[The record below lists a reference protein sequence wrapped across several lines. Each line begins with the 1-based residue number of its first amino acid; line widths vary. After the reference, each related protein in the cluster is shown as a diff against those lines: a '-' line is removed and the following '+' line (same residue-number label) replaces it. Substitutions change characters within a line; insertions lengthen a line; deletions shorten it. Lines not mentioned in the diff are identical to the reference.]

1 MSQIV
6 FTHARIATLNGE
18 SGYGLIDDAAM
29 LIDRDRIEWVGSMA
43 ELKTVEGAEVIDCE
57 GMLVTPGLIDCHT
70 HLVYGGDRAD
80 EFELRLEGASYE
92 EIAQNGGGILSTV
105 KATREA
111 SESDLLEQARPRL
124 EQLLSEGVTTVEIK
138 SGYGLDTDNEIK
150 MLRVAKILGEDFKLR
165 VQKTFLAA
173 HALPP
178 EYSGR
183 ADDYIQ
189 QVCEHMLPRAHA
201 EGLVD
206 AVDVFIESIAFSVLQ
221 AERVFDAAS
230 TLRLPIKAHVE
241 QLSDLGGAVMAS
253 GRGAL
258 SVDHIEYLRAGD
270 VSNLSENGSVAVLL
284 PGAFYALRETQLPP
298 LQALRDNHVP
308 IAIASDSN
316 PGSSPVSSLLM
327 MMNMAC
333 TLFAMTPTEALRGV
347 TINAAKALGLENEIG
362 SLQAG
367 KQAER
372 VVVNVARPA
381 MLSYQIGLN
390 SCAAVMQAG
399 KWRKPLKTGG
409 AAGTRY

>member
-1 MSQIV
+1 MPPTV
-6 FTHARIATLNGE
+6 FTNARITTLTGE

-29 LIDRDRIEWVGSMA
+29 LIDGDSVEWVGPMA
-43 ELKTVEGAEVIDCE
+43 ELKAVKGAEIIDC
-57 GMLVTPGLIDCHT
+57 GGRLITPGLIDCHT

-92 EIAQNGGGILSTV
+92 EIANSGGGILSTV

-111 SESDLLEQARPRL
+111 SESELLAQARPRL

-138 SGYGLDTDNEIK
+138 SGYGLDAESEMK
-150 MLRVAKILGEDFKLR
+150 MLRVAKIIGEDFKLR

-173 HALPP
+173 HALPA

-206 AVDVFIESIAFSVLQ
+206 AVDVFIESIAFSLSQ

-230 TLRLPIKAHVE
+230 TLGLPIKAHVE
-241 QLSDLGGAVMAS
+241 QLSDLGGAVMAA

-258 SVDHIEYLRAGD
+258 SVDHIEYLRAED
-270 VSNLSENGSVAVLL
+270 VPSLLENGSVAVLL
-284 PGAFYALRETQLPP
+284 PGAFYVLRETQLPP
-298 LQALRDNHVP
+298 LEALRRHRVP
-308 IAIASDSN
+308 IAIASDAN
-316 PGSSPVSSLLM
+316 PGSSPVSSLLLI
-327 MMNMAC
+327 MNMAC
-333 TLFAMTPTEALRGV
+333 TLFGMTPTEALRGV

-367 KQAER
+367 KQADL
-372 VVVNVARPA
+372 VIWDVDRPA
-381 MLSYQIGLN
+381 NLSYQIGLN
-390 SCAAVMQAG
+390 SCASVMQAG
-399 KWRKPLKTGG
+399 KWRKRLDSGVTP
-409 AAGTRY
+409 

>member
-1 MSQIV
+1 MAQTV
-6 FTHARIATLNGE
+6 FTHARIATLTGE
-18 SGYGLIDDAAM
+18 SGYALIDDAAM
-29 LIDRDRIEWVGSMA
+29 MIDRDRIEWVGSMA
-43 ELKTVEGAEVIDCE
+43 ELKTVAGAEVIDCE

-80 EFELRLEGASYE
+80 EFELRLEGAGYE
-92 EIAQNGGGILSTV
+92 EIAKNGGGILSTV

-111 SESDLLEQARPRL
+111 SESDLLAQARPRL

-138 SGYGLDTDNEIK
+138 SGYGLDADNEMK
-150 MLRVAKILGEDFKLR
+150 MLRVAKTIGEDYQLR

-189 QVCEHMLPRAHA
+189 QVCDDMLPRAHA

-206 AVDVFIESIAFSVLQ
+206 AVDAFIESIAFSVPQ
-221 AERVFDAAS
+221 AGRVFDVAS
-230 TLRLPIKAHVE
+230 ALGLPIKAHVE
-241 QLSDLGGAVMAS
+241 QLSDLGGAVMVS

-270 VSNLSENGSVAVLL
+270 VPKLLENGSVAVLL

-298 LQALRDNHVP
+298 LQALRDNQVP

-316 PGSSPVSSLLM
+316 PGSSPVSSLLL

-347 TINAAKALGLENEIG
+347 TINAARALGLENEIG

-367 KQAER
+367 KQADL
-372 VVVNVARPA
+372 VIWNVDRPA
-381 MLSYQIGLN
+381 KLSYQIGLN

-399 KWRKPLKTGG
+399 KWRKPIDTGV
-409 AAGTRY
+409 AA

>member
-1 MSQIV
+1 MSQFV
-6 FTHARIATLNGE
+6 FTRARIATLTGE
-18 SGYGLIDDAAM
+18 SGYGLIEDAAM
-29 LIDRDRIEWVGSMA
+29 SIDGDRIEWVGPMA
-43 ELKTVEGAEVIDCE
+43 ELKTVEGAEVIDCG

-80 EFELRLEGASYE
+80 EFELRLEGAGYE
-92 EIAQNGGGILSTV
+92 EIAKNGGGILSTV
-105 KATREA
+105 RATREA
-111 SESDLLEQARPRL
+111 SESELLAQARPRL

-138 SGYGLDTDNEIK
+138 SGYGLDTDNEMK
-150 MLRVAKILGEDFKLR
+150 MLRVAKKIGEDYQLR

-173 HALPP
+173 HALPF

-189 QVCEHMLPRAHA
+189 QVCEHMLPGAHA

-206 AVDVFIESIAFSVLQ
+206 AVDAFIETIGFSLQ
-221 AERVFDAAS
+221 QAGRVFDVAS
-230 TLRLPIKAHVE
+230 ALGLPIKAHVE

-270 VSNLSENGSVAVLL
+270 VPALSEYGSVAVLL

-298 LQALRDNHVP
+298 LQALRDNQVP

-316 PGSSPVSSLLM
+316 PGSSPVSSLLL

-333 TLFAMTPTEALRGV
+333 TLFGMTPTEALRGV

-367 KQAER
+367 KQADL
-372 VVVNVARPA
+372 VVWHVDRPA
-381 MLSYQIGLN
+381 ILSYQTGLN

-399 KWRKPLKTGG
+399 KWRKQLGTGV
-409 AAGTRY
+409 AA